1 MIKYL
6 KQLWISYQISKQKKV
21 AIQALDQLSIFD
33 EDVLVAGGAPRDWFL
48 GKIASDI
55 DIYIEINNTR
65 NYIDIDMISQLDDL
79 GFKIVEIKNANDFTE
94 LYSKADYLQL
104 VISCLYKNQN
114 VQIMLV
120 GCKVIKVTEGF
131 PLSICKI
138 MFDRD
143 GGIIMTPSFLNGYRK
158 KTIYVEHPRY
168 QDEHPYVMKIRNKFP
183 DWKYRNP
190 YQVTIEHLDV

>member
-6 KQLWISYQISKQKKV
+6 KQLWINYQINKQKKV
-21 AIQALDQLSIFD
+21 AIQALNQLSIFD

-48 GKIASDI
+48 GKLASDI
-55 DIYIEINNTR
+55 DIYIESNTVR
-65 NYIDIDMISQLDDL
+65 NHLDIISQLDDL
-79 GFKIVEIKNANDFTE
+79 GFKIVEIKDASDFTE
-94 LYSKADYLQL
+94 LYAKADYLRL
-104 VISCLYKNQN
+104 VIDCLYKNQN
-114 VQIMLV
+114 IQIMLV
-120 GCKVIKVTEGF
+120 GCEVIKVTEGF

-143 GGIIMTPSFLNGYRK
+143 DGILMTPSFLNGYKK
-158 KTIYVEHPRY
+158 KTIYVEHPHY
-168 QDEHPYVMKIRNKFP
+168 QDEHPYVVKIRNKFP